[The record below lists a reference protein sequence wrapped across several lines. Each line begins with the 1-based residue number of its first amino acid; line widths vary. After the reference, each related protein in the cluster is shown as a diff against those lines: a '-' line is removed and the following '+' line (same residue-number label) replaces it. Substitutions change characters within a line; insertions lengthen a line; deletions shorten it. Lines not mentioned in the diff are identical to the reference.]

1 MYGINSKLGQ
11 FFETIRH
18 NTHGQ
23 LMASWSLP
31 TLPTLLAKKII
42 DVSLLSFRYC

>member
-11 FFETIRH
+11 FFETIPH

-31 TLPTLLAKKII
+31 TLLAKKII
-42 DVSLLSFRYC
+42 DISLFSFRYC